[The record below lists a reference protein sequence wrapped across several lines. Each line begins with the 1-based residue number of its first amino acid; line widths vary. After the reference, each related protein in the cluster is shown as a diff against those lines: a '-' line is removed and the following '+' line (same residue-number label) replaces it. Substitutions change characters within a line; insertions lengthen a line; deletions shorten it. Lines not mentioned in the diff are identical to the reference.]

1 MNAARSRLA
10 SIALASLAGALVAIG
25 LPPWGIW
32 PTPLVGIALYLVVA
46 ERVSLRRA
54 PQFVL
59 ALVFAWS
66 WLAPAMGWMWQ
77 LVPGG
82 FVIAPLLFAFMHAIG
97 ATFAARLSRS
107 VSLRVV
113 ARVTALALVEAFRHF
128 WPFGGVPLAS
138 LALGVA
144 DTRLAQLGGVIGPL
158 GLSWW
163 VAVFG
168 GALALLW
175 LKRAEFGWHTRR
187 VALSMIAIVVLL
199 QVLGVVAPRG
209 RETGDTIRIALVQG
223 GGPQGVLAINSN
235 PRDVFDRHVAATRLL
250 TQNDD
255 LDLVVWPENVIDV
268 AQFADSRALETV
280 ASEAK
285 RLDAA
290 LAVGVTEDAENG
302 FTNAQIVVDA
312 AGSIISRYDKVRRVP
327 YGEYIPLRSFLRALG
342 APVDRVPRDAV
353 AGRERAIIE
362 VPVAAADGATGNN
375 ATDAEPADARAAS
388 PTVPL
393 AVAISWEVFF
403 APRANDG
410 VAGGGL
416 VLLNPT
422 NGSSYTGEILQRQQV
437 AASQLRAVETGRFV
451 AQAATTGFSVFIDPD
466 GNVLERI
473 AIGKSAVVLR
483 EVPLREGRTLYSRL
497 GDLPVI
503 ILMLAVLVFIG
514 VRSRDDSEQALDD
527 VIVGLIGTRLSE

>member
-1 MNAARSRLA
+1 MNAARARLA

-32 PTPLVGIALYLVVA
+32 PTALVGIALYLVVA

-97 ATFAARLSRS
+97 ATLAARLSSS

-144 DTRLAQLGGVIGPL
+144 DTRLAQLGRVIGPL

-268 AQFADSRALETV
+268 AQFAESRALETV

-312 AGSIISRYDKVRRVP
+312 VGSITSRYDKVRRVP

-362 VPVAAADGATGNN
+362 VPVAAGDGAADNN
-375 ATDAEPADARAAS
+375 TADAGAAS
-388 PTVPL
+388 QKVPL

-410 VAGGGL
+410 VAAGGQ
-416 VLLNPT
+416 VVLNPT

-437 AASQLRAVETGRFV
+437 AASQLRAIETGRFV

-473 AIGKSAVVLR
+473 AIGKAAVVLR
-483 EVPLREGRTLYSRL
+483 EVPLRKGRTWYSQL

-503 ILMLAVLVFIG
+503 LLMLAVLVFIG
-514 VRSRDDSEQALDD
+514 VRSRNDSEQAFDD
-527 VIVGLIGTRLSE
+527 LIVGLVGTRLTE

>member
-1 MNAARSRLA
+1 MNAARARLA
-10 SIALASLAGALVAIG
+10 SIALVSLAGALVAIG

-32 PTPLVGIALYLVVA
+32 PAALVGIAIYLVVA

-54 PQFVL
+54 PQFGL

-82 FVIAPLLFAFMHAIG
+82 FVIAPLLFALMHAAG
-97 ATFAARLSRS
+97 AAIAARLSRS
-107 VSLRVV
+107 VSLRVL

-138 LALGVA
+138 LALGVS
-144 DTRLAQLGGVIGPL
+144 DTRLAQLGRVVGPL

-163 VAVFG
+163 VALFG

-175 LKRAEFGWHTRR
+175 LKRAEYGWNTRR
-187 VALSMIAIVVLL
+187 VALSMIAVVVLL

-235 PRDVFDRHVAATRLL
+235 PRDVFDRHVAATQLL
-250 TQNDD
+250 TQDDD

-268 AQFADSRALETV
+268 AKFDTSRALETV

-290 LAVGVTEDAENG
+290 FAVGVTEDAENG

-312 AGSIISRYDKVRRVP
+312 AGSITSRYDKVRRVP

-362 VPVAAADGATGNN
+362 VPVAASDGAT
-375 ATDAEPADARAAS
+375 S
-388 PTVPL
+388 KTVPL

-410 VAGGGL
+410 VAAGGL

-466 GNVLERI
+466 GNVFERI

-483 EVPLREGRTLYSRL
+483 EVPLREGRTWYSRL

>member
-1 MNAARSRLA
+1 
-10 SIALASLAGALVAIG
+10 
-25 LPPWGIW
+25 
-32 PTPLVGIALYLVVA
+32 
-46 ERVSLRRA
+46 
-54 PQFVL
+54 
-59 ALVFAWS
+59 
-66 WLAPAMGWMWQ
+66 
-77 LVPGG
+77 
-82 FVIAPLLFAFMHAIG
+82 
-97 ATFAARLSRS
+97 
-107 VSLRVV
+107 
-113 ARVTALALVEAFRHF
+113 VTALALVEALRHF

-144 DTRLAQLGGVIGPL
+144 DTRFAQLGRVVGPL

-187 VALSMIAIVVLL
+187 IALSMIAVVVLL

-209 RETGDTIRIALVQG
+209 RETGVTIRIALVQG

-250 TQNDD
+250 TPKDD

-268 AQFADSRALETV
+268 AKFDTSRALETI

-290 LAVGVTEDAENG
+290 FAVGVTEDAENG

-327 YGEYIPLRSFLRALG
+327 YGEYIPLRSLLRALG

-353 AGRERAIIE
+353 AGRERAVIE
-362 VPVAAADGATGNN
+362 VPIAAGDGATGNN
-375 ATDAEPADARAAS
+375 ATDTEPADARAVS
-388 PTVPL
+388 QTVPL

-437 AASQLRAVETGRFV
+437 AASQLRAIETGRFV

-466 GNVLERI
+466 GNVLEQI

-497 GDLPVI
+497 GDLPMIV
-503 ILMLAVLVFIG
+503 LMLAVLVFIG

-527 VIVGLIGTRLSE
+527 VIVGLVGTRLSE

>member
-1 MNAARSRLA
+1 MTAREPVQPLLAVALAALGGLL
-10 SIALASLAGALVAIG
+10 IALG
-25 LPPWGIW
+25 LPPWGVW
-32 PTPLVGIALYLVVA
+32 PTAIAGITLYVVVA
-46 ERVSLRRA
+46 ERVALRRA
-54 PQFVL
+54 PQFGL

-82 FVIAPLLFAFMHAIG
+82 FVIAPLLFAIMHAVG
-97 ATFAARLSRS
+97 ATIATRLSRS
-107 VSLRVV
+107 LSLRVV
-113 ARVTALALVEAFRHF
+113 ARVTMLALVEALRNF

-144 DTRLAQLGGVIGPL
+144 DTRLAQVGRVVGPL

-163 VAVFG
+163 VALVG

-175 LKRAEFGWHTRR
+175 LKRAEFGWRTRR
-187 VALSMIAIVVLL
+187 SALSMIAVVVLL
-199 QVLGVVAPRG
+199 QVLGGVAPRG
-209 RETGDTIRIALVQG
+209 SDTGENLRIALVQG

-235 PRDVFDRHVAATRLL
+235 PRDVFERHLAATQLL
-250 TQNDD
+250 SPGDD

-268 AQFADSRALETV
+268 GQFNDSTARDAV
-280 ASEAK
+280 AGEAK
-285 RLDAA
+285 RLGAA
-290 LAVGVTEDAENG
+290 FAVGVTEDAENG

-353 AGRERAIIE
+353 AGRERAIIN
-362 VPVAAADGATGNN
+362 VPVAMGDGA
-375 ATDAEPADARAAS
+375 AS
-388 PTVPL
+388 HSVPL

-410 VAGGGL
+410 VAVGGQ

-437 AASQLRAVETGRFV
+437 AASRLRAIETGRFV

-466 GNVLERI
+466 GHVLEQI
-473 AIGKSAVVLR
+473 DIGKAAIVLR
-483 EVPLREGRTLYSRL
+483 EVPLREGRTWYSRL
-497 GDLPVI
+497 GDLPFLL
-503 ILMLAVLVFIG
+503 LMLAVVVFIG
-514 VRSRDDSEQALDD
+514 
-527 VIVGLIGTRLSE
+527 TRRNE

>member
-1 MNAARSRLA
+1 MNAARARLA

-32 PTPLVGIALYLVVA
+32 PTALVGIALYLVVA

-97 ATFAARLSRS
+97 ATLAARLSSS

-144 DTRLAQLGGVIGPL
+144 DTRLAQLGRVIGPL

-268 AQFADSRALETV
+268 APFADSRAH
-280 ASEAK
+280 
-285 RLDAA
+285 
-290 LAVGVTEDAENG
+290 
-302 FTNAQIVVDA
+302 
-312 AGSIISRYDKVRRVP
+312 
-327 YGEYIPLRSFLRALG
+327 
-342 APVDRVPRDAV
+342 
-353 AGRERAIIE
+353 
-362 VPVAAADGATGNN
+362 ATG
-375 ATDAEPADARAAS
+375 AS
-388 PTVPL
+388 
-393 AVAISWEVFF
+393 
-403 APRANDG
+403 
-410 VAGGGL
+410 
-416 VLLNPT
+416 
-422 NGSSYTGEILQRQQV
+422 
-437 AASQLRAVETGRFV
+437 
-451 AQAATTGFSVFIDPD
+451 
-466 GNVLERI
+466 
-473 AIGKSAVVLR
+473 
-483 EVPLREGRTLYSRL
+483 
-497 GDLPVI
+497 
-503 ILMLAVLVFIG
+503 
-514 VRSRDDSEQALDD
+514 
-527 VIVGLIGTRLSE
+527 

>member
-1 MNAARSRLA
+1 MNTTRARIA
-10 SIALASLAGALVAIG
+10 HVALASLAGALVALG
-25 LPPWGIW
+25 LPPWGVW
-32 PTPLVGIALYLVVA
+32 PMTVIGVALYVVA
-46 ERVSLRRA
+46 AERASSRRA
-54 PQFVL
+54 AQFVL

-82 FVIAPLLFAFMHAIG
+82 FVVAPLLFALMHAVG
-97 ATFAARLSRS
+97 ASIAVRLSRS
-107 VSLRVV
+107 LSQRVI
-113 ARVTALALVEAFRHF
+113 ARVTMLALVEAARHF

-138 LALGVA
+138 LALGLA
-144 DTRLAQLGGVIGPL
+144 DTRLAQLARVVGPL

-175 LKRAEFGWHTRR
+175 LKKGEFGWRTRH
-187 VALSMIAIVVLL
+187 VALSMIAIVVLMQL
-199 QVLGVVAPRG
+199 LAAVAPRG
-209 RETGDTIRIALVQG
+209 SETGDTLRVALVQG

-235 PRDVFDRHVAATRLL
+235 PRDVFDRHVTATQLL
-250 TQNDD
+250 TPRDD
-255 LDLVVWPENVIDV
+255 IDLVVWPENVIDV
-268 AQFADSRALETV
+268 AQFADSTARKTV
-280 ASEAK
+280 AREAK
-285 RLDAA
+285 RLGAIF
-290 LAVGVTEDAENG
+290 AVGVTEDAQNG
-302 FTNAQIVVDA
+302 FTNAQIVVDVD
-312 AGSIISRYDKVRRVP
+312 GSIISRYDKVRRVP

-362 VPVAAADGATGNN
+362 VPVAAGDDAAGGATV
-375 ATDAEPADARAAS
+375 DDAAS
-388 PTVPL
+388 ETVRL

-410 VAGGGL
+410 VAAGGQ
-416 VLLNPT
+416 VVLNPT

-437 AASQLRAVETGRFV
+437 AASQLRAIETGRFV

-473 AIGKSAVVLR
+473 AIGKAAVVLR
-483 EVPLREGRTLYSRL
+483 EVPLRKGRTWYSQL

-503 ILMLAVLVFIG
+503 LLMLAVLVFIG
-514 VRSRDDSEQALDD
+514 VRSRNDSEQAFDD
-527 VIVGLIGTRLSE
+527 LIVGLVGTRLTE

>member
-1 MNAARSRLA
+1 
-10 SIALASLAGALVAIG
+10 
-25 LPPWGIW
+25 
-32 PTPLVGIALYLVVA
+32 
-46 ERVSLRRA
+46 
-54 PQFVL
+54 
-59 ALVFAWS
+59 
-66 WLAPAMGWMWQ
+66 
-77 LVPGG
+77 
-82 FVIAPLLFAFMHAIG
+82 
-97 ATFAARLSRS
+97 
-107 VSLRVV
+107 
-113 ARVTALALVEAFRHF
+113 
-128 WPFGGVPLAS
+128 
-138 LALGVA
+138 
-144 DTRLAQLGGVIGPL
+144 
-158 GLSWW
+158 
-163 VAVFG
+163 
-168 GALALLW
+168 
-175 LKRAEFGWHTRR
+175 
-187 VALSMIAIVVLL
+187 
-199 QVLGVVAPRG
+199 
-209 RETGDTIRIALVQG
+209 
-223 GGPQGVLAINSN
+223 
-235 PRDVFDRHVAATRLL
+235 LL
-250 TQNDD
+250 TPNDD

-268 AQFADSRALETV
+268 AKFDTSRALETV

-290 LAVGVTEDAENG
+290 FAVGVTEDAENG

-362 VPVAAADGATGNN
+362 VPVAAGDGATGNN
-375 ATDAEPADARAAS
+375 ATDAEPADDRAAS
-388 PTVPL
+388 QTVPL

-437 AASQLRAVETGRFV
+437 AASQLRAIETGRFV

-483 EVPLREGRTLYSRL
+483 EVPLREGRTWYSRL

-514 VRSRDDSEQALDD
+514 VRSRDGAEQALDD
-527 VIVGLIGTRLSE
+527 VIVGLVGTRLTE